1 MTDVLLVTCAELP
14 EGEPRGDLLVKE
26 LAARGLTAAWVVWD
40 DPAVDWAGARAAV
53 VRSPWDYERRRD
65 EFVSWAH
72 RAGAL
77 TTLVNSAEVLC
88 WNTDKRYLLDLV
100 AAGLPVVPTLVAE
113 DESELGP
120 VIAEFATA
128 VVKPTVGAGGRGV
141 VLFDLEP
148 GGPEG
153 IDESRL
159 GPGPWVVQP
168 LVQSVR
174 TEGETSV
181 FVLGDEVVS
190 QVGKRPAGGEI
201 RVHEEYGGRSD
212 AVPVTE
218 EARELALR
226 TVATAQDLLG
236 TRFGYARVDL
246 MRGDDG
252 TLLVSELEVADA
264 GLYLHLVP
272 ENAPALAEAVF
283 RLLETADGAGT

>member
-14 EGEPRGDLLVKE
+14 EGEPRGDLLVDE
-26 LAARGLTAAWVVWD
+26 LGNRGLTATWVAWD
-40 DPAVDWAGARAAV
+40 DPAVDWAGARGAV

-65 EFVSWAH
+65 EFLAWAH

-77 TTLVNSAEVLC
+77 TRLVNGPGVLA
-88 WNTDKRYLLDLV
+88 WNTDKRYLLEL
-100 AAGLPVVPTLVAE
+100 AEAGLPVVPTLVAE

-120 VIAEFATA
+120 AIAEFATA

-148 GGPEG
+148 GGPDG
-153 IDESRL
+153 LDESRL
-159 GPGPWVVQP
+159 GAGPWVVQP
-168 LVQSVR
+168 LVESVR

-190 QVGKRPAGGEI
+190 QVAKRPAGDEI
-201 RVHEEYGGRSD
+201 RVHEEYGGRSV

-218 EARELALR
+218 EARALALR

-236 TRFGYARVDL
+236 ARFGYARVDL
-246 MRGDDG
+246 MRGEAG
-252 TLLVSELEVADA
+252 RLLVSELEVADA
-264 GLYLHLVP
+264 SLYLHLVP
-272 ENAPALAEAVF
+272 ENAPAFAEAVA
-283 RLLETADGAGT
+283 RLLEAGDRAGT

>member
-14 EGEPRGDLLVKE
+14 EGEPCGDLLVDE
-26 LAARGLTAAWVVWD
+26 LGDRGLTSTWVAWD
-40 DPAVDWAGARAAV
+40 DPAVDWAAARAAV
-53 VRSPWDYERRRD
+53 VRSPWDYEWRRD
-65 EFVSWAH
+65 EFLAWAH

-77 TTLVNSAEVLC
+77 TRLVNSPEVLA
-88 WNTDKRYLLDLV
+88 WNTDKRYLLEL
-100 AAGLPVVPTLVAE
+100 AEAGLPVVPTLVAE

-120 VIAEFATA
+120 AIAEFATA

-148 GGPEG
+148 GGPDG
-153 IDESRL
+153 LDESRL
-159 GPGPWVVQP
+159 GAGPWVVQP
-168 LVQSVR
+168 LVESVR

-190 QVGKRPAGGEI
+190 QVGKRPAGAEI
-201 RVHEEYGGRSD
+201 RVHEEYGGRSV

-218 EARELALR
+218 EARTLALR

-236 TRFGYARVDL
+236 AQFGYARVDL
-246 MRGDDG
+246 MRGEDG

-264 GLYLHLVP
+264 SLYLHLVP
-272 ENAPALAEAVF
+272 ENAPALAEAVA
-283 RLLETADGAGT
+283 RLLGTVQAPGT